1 MIVRI
6 VKLQF
11 KAEEV
16 QSFKDFFEEISPQI
30 RNFQGCNKLELLQQV
45 DQPEVFFTY
54 SYWDAEED
62 LENYRHSDLFK
73 GFWKIAKAKFSGK
86 PEAWSHHKI
95 ASL

>member
-11 KAEEV
+11 RLEEV
-16 QSFKDFFEEISPQI
+16 ESFKTFFEEASPQI
-30 RNFQGCNKLELLQQV
+30 RAFEGCQKLELLQQV

-54 SYWDAEED
+54 SYWDSEQD
-62 LENYRHSDLFK
+62 LNNYRHSELFQ
-73 GFWKIAKAKFSGK
+73 GFWKVAKSKFSGK
-86 PEAWSHHKI
+86 PEAWSHNKI